1 MSSAAR
7 RVRTIAKK
15 ELVEFVRDWR
25 TIVAILVIPLLM
37 FPILFILFPLLLAS
51 EAAELDAVVVDL
63 VVQSDDVPEELVGLL
78 ENASLTPMYESLPD
92 VETLSEPNDDQDRL
106 RNGSVDAILR
116 LRTNGTVLEYAVL
129 YLSTSEQSLEA
140 RSRAFDALGSWEE
153 NETVRRIDAAGLD
166 ANETL
171 DPLRWSGDVGQSD
184 AATQGEQAGMALSL
198 FILVLA
204 VWTFSSAIQPS
215 IDMTAGE
222 RERIGTLEAL
232 LGLPC
237 SRMELLMG
245 KWLAVATITGAGVL
259 LQIAG
264 LLFAIGF
271 LASSDLISTPSV
283 SLTALVFLCLA
294 VLLFAVMVVAFELA
308 LAMRSHSVKEAGS
321 ILGPAVLIILFPALF
336 TQVINLDG
344 IETFWFAIP
353 VVNVLLALRELL
365 MNRVVYLHVA
375 VWLVSS
381 TIYAVAAAYY
391 AARQFK
397 REDIVTEFILGTECD
412 KRLSDNV
419 NNQVNLFRCDVE
431 VRRKPESVL
440 TTVNHTLQATPA
452 APRFNGF
459 HANHWKLCW
468 LNSALHSKPVPCT
481 FVITWGNSC
490 CSFVNFSTNSCP
502 RSRMFSRSAGVI
514 PSSTATAVSSAR
526 VGGHRVAV
534 DADSYRSER
543 ALVHA
548 ENRRGYCPA
557 FMAFDHVPSRGLPNP
572 QTLRNPPQ
580 RGPLAA
586 HMCLLGWNP
595 PTTCCHAPA

>member
-1 MSSAAR
+1 MSSATL

-15 ELVEFVRDWR
+15 ELVEFIRDWR

-37 FPILFILFPLLLAS
+37 FPVLFILFPLLLAS
-51 EAAELDAVVVDL
+51 EAAELDAMTVDVVV
-63 VVQSDDVPEELVGLL
+63 QGEGVPEDLVGLL
-78 ENASLTPMYESLPD
+78 EQSSITPSYEPLPRL
-92 VETLSEPNDDQDRL
+92 ENLSAPMDDQERL
-106 RNGSVDAILR
+106 RNGSIDAILR

-140 RSRAFDALGSWEE
+140 RSRTFDALNTWEQ
-153 NETVRRIDAAGLD
+153 NETERRIVAAGLD

-171 DPLRWSGDVGQSD
+171 DPLRWSGDVAQSD

-198 FILVLA
+198 FIPLVLA

-222 RERIGTLEAL
+222 RERGTLEAL

-264 LLFAIGF
+264 LLFAIGY
-271 LASSDLISTPSV
+271 LASSDLISTPSISV
-283 SLTALVFLCLA
+283 TALMFLCLA
-294 VLLFAVMVVAFELA
+294 VLRFAVMVVAFELA

-344 IETFWFAIP
+344 IESFWFAIP

-365 MNRVVYLHVA
+365 MNRVVYGHVA

-381 TIYAVAAAYY
+381 TVYALGAAYY

-397 REDIVTEFILGTECD
+397 REDIVTS
-412 KRLSDNV
+412 LS
-419 NNQVNLFRCDVE
+419 
-431 VRRKPESVL
+431 
-440 TTVNHTLQATPA
+440 
-452 APRFNGF
+452 
-459 HANHWKLCW
+459 
-468 LNSALHSKPVPCT
+468 
-481 FVITWGNSC
+481 
-490 CSFVNFSTNSCP
+490 
-502 RSRMFSRSAGVI
+502 
-514 PSSTATAVSSAR
+514 
-526 VGGHRVAV
+526 
-534 DADSYRSER
+534 
-543 ALVHA
+543 
-548 ENRRGYCPA
+548 
-557 FMAFDHVPSRGLPNP
+557 
-572 QTLRNPPQ
+572 
-580 RGPLAA
+580 
-586 HMCLLGWNP
+586 
-595 PTTCCHAPA
+595 